1 MCFMLLN
8 IWSDTGPSLSQAD
21 LFVVSAKSYLHFAIS
36 DINYRCCCS
45 YGSHSST
52 LEAAFSSHSR
62 SASSP
67 QAHGLQN
74 DWLFPK
80 RTVLPSWPE
89 PWPQMPFHS
98 LFSWLTP
105 THPSKRSFDITC
117 SRKPSLIC
125 HHLTPNLEWVLL
137 CAYTADKIVS
147 EWVWSRSVVADSLQS
162 HGL

>member
-1 MCFMLLN
+1 MLLN

-21 LFVVSAKSYLHFAIS
+21 LFIVSAKSYLHFAIS

-45 YGSHSST
+45 YGSPRST

-74 DWLFPK
+74 DWLLPK
-80 RTVLPSWPE
+80 PTVLPRWPE

-98 LFSWLTP
+98 FFSWLTP
-105 THPSKRSFDITC
+105 THPSKCSFDITC

-125 HHLTPNLEWVLL
+125 RHLTPNLVWVLL
-137 CAYTADKIVS
+137 HAYTVTRLWVS
-147 EWVWSRSVVADSLQS
+147 ECEVVQLWLSLCDPMDW
-162 HGL
+162 L